1 MSNSFEC
8 PGPVHAQRF
17 RFKIEEAKVR
27 EIRVASG
34 CCCGGAIRR
43 SQSLSAIPVVAQ
55 LWHRYTHNTRSVPTS
70 FRFWFWLW
78 FWAAYLLRSAQLLE
92 VGNWS
97 HCCWSYATCNRNT
110 SCCCMPNCNRWQ
122 SNRLHPPATCRSYA
136 SNMPISGQN
145 KAPALCKPPSLR
157 CKSC

>member
-55 LWHRYTHNTRSVPTS
+55 LWHRYTHNTRCCANKFSILVLVMVLGRIFVKVGT
-70 FRFWFWLW
+70 
-78 FWAAYLLRSAQLLE
+78 AAGRWKLVALLLVICHMQPQHVVLL
-92 VGNWS
+92 
-97 HCCWSYATCNRNT
+97 HA
-110 SCCCMPNCNRWQ
+110 
-122 SNRLHPPATCRSYA
+122 
-136 SNMPISGQN
+136 
-145 KAPALCKPPSLR
+145 
-157 CKSC
+157 